1 MKKRETT
8 DSHDMVGEKLV
19 KKRETTDS
27 HDMVREKL
35 VKTRETTDSH
45 DMVEEKTC
53 EKKCEDIKWVIRSR
67 KLKKDRQ
74 FNDPNKKRQKDK
86 Q

>member
-1 MKKRETT
+1 MKK
-8 DSHDMVGEKLV
+8 
-19 KKRETTDS
+19 
-27 HDMVREKL
+27 
-35 VKTRETTDSH
+35 RETTDSH

>member
-19 KKRETTDS
+19 KKRQTTDS
-27 HDMVREKL
+27 HDMVG
-35 VKTRETTDSH
+35 
-45 DMVEEKTC
+45 EKTC

-74 FNDPNKKRQKDK
+74 FNDPNKKNKKTNNDL
-86 Q
+86 